1 MIYPFM
7 TLEDDTVITH
17 TEMRDDGTV
26 KVYIE
31 TPDEKDCFH
40 SMECF
45 LPSYKVENIKGYT
58 KEEVDYYLAF
68 IKEAANLIIEFSQ
81 EGGFAHAAAI

>member
-31 TPDEKDCFH
+31 TPDEQDCFH
-40 SMECF
+40 SMECV
-45 LPSYKVENIKGYT
+45 LPEYRIENVKGYS
-58 KEEVDYYLAF
+58 KDEVEYYLSVVKSNVSQ
-68 IKEAANLIIEFSQ
+68 IKVL
-81 EGGFAHAAAI
+81 

>member
-1 MIYPFM
+1 MIYPVM

-31 TPDEKDCFH
+31 IPDEQDCFH
-40 SMECF
+40 SMECV
-45 LPSYKVENIKGYT
+45 LPEYRIENVKGYS
-58 KEEVDYYLAF
+58 KDEVEHYLSVVKSNVSQ
-68 IKEAANLIIEFSQ
+68 IKVL
-81 EGGFAHAAAI
+81 

>member
-31 TPDEKDCFH
+31 TSDEKDCFH

-81 EGGFAHAAAI
+81 EGGFDHAAAI

>member
-1 MIYPFM
+1 MIYPVM

-31 TPDEKDCFH
+31 TPDEQDCFH
-40 SMECF
+40 SMECV
-45 LPSYKVENIKGYT
+45 LPEYRIENVKGYS
-58 KEEVDYYLAF
+58 KDEVEHYLSVVKSNVSQ
-68 IKEAANLIIEFSQ
+68 IKVL
-81 EGGFAHAAAI
+81 

>member
-1 MIYPFM
+1 MIYPVM

-31 TPDEKDCFH
+31 TPDEQDCFH
-40 SMECF
+40 SMECV
-45 LPSYKVENIKGYT
+45 LPEYRIENVKGYS
-58 KEEVDYYLAF
+58 KDEVEYYLSVVKSNVSQ
-68 IKEAANLIIEFSQ
+68 IKVL
-81 EGGFAHAAAI
+81 

>member
-31 TPDEKDCFH
+31 TPDEQDCFH
-40 SMECF
+40 SMECV
-45 LPSYKVENIKGYT
+45 LPEYRIENVKGYS
-58 KEEVDYYLAF
+58 KDEVEYYLSVVRSNVGQIKVLPFYLAF
-68 IKEAANLIIEFSQ
+68 CLHNQK
-81 EGGFAHAAAI
+81 